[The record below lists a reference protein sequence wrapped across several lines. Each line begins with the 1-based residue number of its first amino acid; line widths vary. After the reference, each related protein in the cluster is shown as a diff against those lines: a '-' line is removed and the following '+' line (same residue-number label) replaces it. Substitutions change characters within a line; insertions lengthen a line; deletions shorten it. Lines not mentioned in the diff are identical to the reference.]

1 MVMVDMPFMS
11 YSTPTECL
19 ANAALLMKKG
29 GAEFIKLEWGELE
42 IDMVKRLTDCGI
54 PVCAHLGLTPQSIH
68 KYGGYRVQGR
78 EMEAAKKMQE
88 DALSLVEAGADLLL
102 LECVPVG
109 LAKNITVESKVPVI
123 GIGAGQE
130 VDGQILVLYDAIDIA
145 PGKRTRF
152 SKNFMEQ
159 EGSIRGALEAY
170 VKEVKSGIFPSK
182 EYSFD

>member
-1 MVMVDMPFMS
+1 MW
-11 YSTPTECL
+11 YSSLC
-19 ANAALLMKKG
+19 
-29 GAEFIKLEWGELE
+29 
-42 IDMVKRLTDCGI
+42 
-54 PVCAHLGLTPQSIH
+54 HLGLTPQSIH

-123 GIGAGQE
+123 GIGA
-130 VDGQILVLYDAIDIA
+130 VRRLMVKFLVLYDAIDIA

-152 SKNFMEQ
+152 PKNFMSRKVLLE
-159 EGSIRGALEAY
+159 ALEAY
-170 VKEVKSGIFPSK
+170 VKEVKFGIFPSK

>member
-1 MVMVDMPFMS
+1 
-11 YSTPTECL
+11 
-19 ANAALLMKKG
+19 MKEG

-54 PVCAHLGLTPQSIH
+54 PVCEHLGLTPQSIH

-102 LECVPVG
+102 LECVPVE

-145 PGKRTRF
+145 PVNAF
-152 SKNFMEQ
+152 SAFFQKLYGQ

-182 EYSFD
+182 EYNFD